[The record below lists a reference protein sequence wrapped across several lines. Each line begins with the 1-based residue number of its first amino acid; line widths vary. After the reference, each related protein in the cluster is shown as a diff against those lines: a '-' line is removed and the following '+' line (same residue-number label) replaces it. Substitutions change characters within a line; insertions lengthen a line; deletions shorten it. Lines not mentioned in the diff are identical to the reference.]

1 MKQSKSLTL
10 FLIAIILSG
19 CVNKNIDKENLKN
32 LKDVNLEITNDNN
45 VVLKK
50 KYTNNEKNNTDKN
63 INKQNKQFEK
73 IPNFEKKYSKDIQIQ
88 GKKEAE
94 VKLTGNDIKISVENI
109 PLGEFVDMFFSNIAK
124 LNYTVTKE
132 VRDNKAPITLNMA
145 TKQPVSDVYE
155 IVKKL
160 LSMNGVSV
168 KKEKNIFLIE
178 KGTKADIDLSTDMYI
193 GYGREV
199 PENISDDEMIMMF
212 VPYYYINPKKST
224 YILKESGIP
233 TKRYYYPVKN
243 VQLIKNTAGV
253 VRKSLD
259 IIKLIDRPY
268 IEGKTPYLVSFDNI
282 EVDDFYKTIRTIFK
296 SNGIDVSSIPTDSGI
311 LLNTIKDINSLLVIT
326 PKESWF
332 DMVLYWKEKLD
343 IRSEMN
349 LEPHFYTY
357 KVKNRKADEL
367 ADAINSVIEIKLTS
381 KNEKSEEKTND
392 KKSNIK
398 ELENNKKTDYK
409 VTADLPTNTL
419 MMQLLPTEYREIL
432 PLIEELDALPLQV
445 LAEVT
450 LAEVTLTDTFNL
462 GFEHAIRNNKALE
475 ANPFSLANGVV
486 TASIGGSGFGAV
498 YQSANINTVIDAY
511 AEKKLLNILSK
522 PKLLILNNES
532 GNINVGQQVPVLTSE
547 SNSDNLEAVTRAVQ
561 YRSTGVTVNLTPTIN
576 SNGILTMKISISLSE
591 AQLNGTSSIDSP
603 LIVNRALATTLTIQ
617 DDETVLL
624 GGLISNNE
632 SRSNKGV
639 PLLKDIPFMGSLFEY
654 ESKQNTK
661 TELIM
666 LIKPKII
673 TKKLQLLEQT
683 RKYKALMKILNKY
696 SLF

>member
-332 DMVLYWKEKLD
+332 DMILYWKDKLD

-367 ADAINSVIEIKLTS
+367 ADAINSVIKIKLTS
-381 KNEKSEEKTND
+381 KNEKSEEKNND
-392 KKSNIK
+392 KKTNIK

-475 ANPFSLANGVV
+475 ANPFSLANGVA

-639 PLLKDIPFMGSLFEY
+639 PLLKDIPFMGSFFEY

>member
-475 ANPFSLANGVV
+475 ANPFSLANGVA